1 MPDILMTVLNGANKR
16 LKDMGDGTVAEV
28 VYNANSGGAGA
39 GGTVSISNFPAT
51 QAVSDIN
58 IGSLTDLA
66 ATADTGSFSLIA
78 LTKRILTKLPG
89 LGAQTIANSLPVSI
103 ASDQTLSVSPQSQ
116 VTSGILNALN
126 TNVAL
131 ALNGTNGATIDIRGS
146 FVASLAFQGTVD
158 GTNWFTLVAMPVA
171 SVSNSVLVSVASTPG
186 AWHVLTAGLQ
196 QIRVLMTG
204 FTSGAAT
211 ITIRATQAQP
221 FVYTAAAGATNA
233 VAVAS
238 GIINSATLA
247 ASANLIGD
255 LGLQY
260 RPSSVGAASAAA
272 VMSPITVTAQT
283 VKASPGRLIGVV
295 LQNSATSLRSLKIF
309 NAASVTLGT
318 TIASFEID
326 IPAASSLAF
335 NFDGGIGFSMAI
347 SCAVT
352 SGKGLSDT
360 TSTGLG
366 LNDVSGVLVFA

>member
-1 MPDILMTVLNGANKR
+1 MTVLNGANKR

-28 VYNANSGGAGA
+28 VYNANSGGAG
-39 GGTVSISNFPAT
+39 GSVSVSNFPAT

-58 IGSLTDLA
+58 IGGLTDIA

-78 LTKRILTKLPG
+78 LTKRILTKLPS

-103 ASDQTLSVSPQSQ
+103 ASDQTLLVNPQSQ
-116 VTSGILNALN
+116 VTSGVLNALN
-126 TNVAL
+126 ANIAL
-131 ALNGTNGATIDIRGS
+131 VLNGTNGATIDVRGS
-146 FVASLAFQGTVD
+146 FVASLAFQGTID

-171 SVSNSVLVSVASTPG
+171 SGSNSVLVSTASAPG

-196 QIRVLMTG
+196 QIRVFVTG
-204 FTSGAAT
+204 FTSGTAA
-211 ITIRATQAQP
+211 ITMRATQAQP
-221 FVYTAAAGATNA
+221 FLYTAAAGATNT

-238 GIINSATLA
+238 GTINSATLA

-260 RPSSVGAASAAA
+260 RPSNVGAASAAA
-272 VMSPITVTAQT
+272 VMSPATVTVQT
-283 VKASPGRLIGVV
+283 IKASAGRLIGVV

-309 NAASVTLGT
+309 NAASVALGT

-335 NFDGGIGFSMAI
+335 NFDGGIGFSTAI

-360 TSTGLG
+360 TSTGLAA
-366 LNDVSGVLVFA
+366 NDVSGVLIFA